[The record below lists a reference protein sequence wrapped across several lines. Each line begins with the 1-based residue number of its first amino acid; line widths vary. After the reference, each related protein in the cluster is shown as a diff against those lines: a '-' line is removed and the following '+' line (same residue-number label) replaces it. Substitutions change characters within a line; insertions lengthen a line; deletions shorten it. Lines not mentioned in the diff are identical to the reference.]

1 MTPHYHVLD
10 SVSGQKI
17 LVSFRPATEVDFA
30 ITARD
35 GWQSNWLSGFT
46 KAADLVC
53 YALECI
59 DTYELIGL
67 GAYRMDRRNEIVHVE
82 YIESAAHSNPTL
94 TSAPKYLRLGAVF
107 LAYGIQCSIDSG
119 FGGAIFLKAKTS
131 DLLRHYIQ
139 TYGAVPFSHIHPE
152 LLLIEG
158 EASKKLF
165 FQFLEED

>member
-35 GWQSNWLSGFT
+35 GWQSNWQSGFT

-53 YALECI
+53 YALECV